1 MKFEIINYDVWGNSQ
16 DGFEVNAAYSTGIF
30 VDISENDTDKTIL
43 KKLKEDP
50 SQLDSSGMGDWFKL
64 SQKDKLKIASLKKKK
79 K

>member
-1 MKFEIINYDVWGNSQ
+1 MGKGYTYKKKGGGEPSDAMKIL
-16 DGFEVNAAYSTGIF
+16 
-30 VDISENDTDKTIL
+30 L

-79 K
+79 KKK